1 MGDGNIART
10 VESGS
15 KTPSSRI
22 ALCCSIRL
30 GKGTSSSLVQPP
42 TGTKSKSKYSLQFF
56 SCVLQNLTAI
66 NFRNHSNNA
75 SINYGPCPSGNVTL
89 TDFGSPV

>member
-56 SCVLQNLTAI
+56 SCMLQNLTAI
-66 NFRNHSNNA
+66 NF
-75 SINYGPCPSGNVTL
+75 
-89 TDFGSPV
+89 